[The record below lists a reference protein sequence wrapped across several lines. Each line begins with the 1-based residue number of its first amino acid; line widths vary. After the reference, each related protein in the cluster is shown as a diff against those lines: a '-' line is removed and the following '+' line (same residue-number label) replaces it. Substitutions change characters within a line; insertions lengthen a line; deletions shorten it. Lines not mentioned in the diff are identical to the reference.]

1 MFTEIVI
8 LFVLAQIILNLMSKF
23 VIDVY
28 DNFFNESDRNKI
40 IEELSKPKWNF
51 SGGTPTNRLW
61 HMDNLE
67 VDNYFSDYLKDIIT
81 NKLDLGD
88 VECLRIYANGQ
99 TAGQSGYP
107 HTDDG
112 HFTFLYFPNDWQ
124 IDWEGHLHFIN
135 RSGPEYEDT
144 QEWDDWNLDKNKLK
158 TDEVVKTIT
167 YKPNRAVLFSVNILH
182 YAGAPHRL
190 HVGLRT
196 SLAYKFV
203 KK

>member
-1 MFTEIVI
+1 MEIVI

-28 DNFFNESDRNKI
+28 DNFFNESDRNRI
-40 IEELSKPKWNF
+40 IKELSKPKWSF
-51 SGGTPTNRLW
+51 SGGTLTNRFW
-61 HMDNLE
+61 HIDDLE
-67 VDNYFSDYLKDIIT
+67 LENYFSDYLKNIILD
-81 NKLDLGD
+81 KLNLND

-99 TAGQSGYP
+99 TAGQAGYP

-112 HFTFLYFPNDWQ
+112 HYTFLYFPNDWQ
-124 IDWEGHLHFIN
+124 IDWQGHLHFIN

-144 QEWDDWNLDKNKLK
+144 LEWNNWNLDKPKLK

-167 YKPNRAVLFSVNILH
+167 YKPNRAVLFSGNILH

>member
-1 MFTEIVI
+1 MVIVI
-8 LFVLAQIILNLMSKF
+8 LFVLVQIILNLMSKF

-28 DNFFNESDRNKI
+28 DNFFSKSDRNKI

-67 VDNYFSDYLKDIIT
+67 LDNYFSNNLKNIILE
-81 NKLDLGD
+81 KLNLDD

-99 TAGQSGYP
+99 TSGQSGYP

-112 HFTFLYFPNDWQ
+112 HFTFLYFPNEWQ
-124 IDWEGHLHFIN
+124 IDWEGHLYFIN
-135 RSGPEYEDT
+135 RSGPEYEPT
-144 QEWDDWNLDKNKLK
+144 KEWLKWNVDPINLK
-158 TDEVVKTIT
+158 TDEIAKVIT
-167 YKPNRAVLFSVNILH
+167 YKPNRAVLFSANILH

-190 HVGLRT
+190 YNGLRT

>member
-1 MFTEIVI
+1 
-8 LFVLAQIILNLMSKF
+8 
-23 VIDVY
+23 
-28 DNFFNESDRNKI
+28 
-40 IEELSKPKWNF
+40 
-51 SGGTPTNRLW
+51 
-61 HMDNLE
+61 MDNNFPIKNIENLVKKGVGLKSKLDEAKFLYNSAIGNLKYVNLNNDLE
-67 VDNYFSDYLKDIIT
+67 KYIEKNNYYDDQKKKSGLDNYFSDYLKDIIT
-81 NKLDLGD
+81 SKLDLDD

-135 RSGPEYEDT
+135 RSGPEYEET

-167 YKPNRAVLFSVNILH
+167 YKPNRAVLFSANILH

>member
-1 MFTEIVI
+1 MFTEIAI
-8 LFVLAQIILNLMSKF
+8 LFVLAQTILNLMSKF

-28 DNFFNESDRNKI
+28 DNFFNESDRNRI
-40 IEELSKPKWNF
+40 IEELSKPKWSF
-51 SGGTPTNRLW
+51 SGGTLTNRFW
-61 HMDNLE
+61 HIDDLE
-67 VDNYFSDYLKDIIT
+67 LENYFSDYLKNIILD
-81 NKLDLGD
+81 KLNLND

-99 TAGQSGYP
+99 TAGQAGYP

-112 HFTFLYFPNDWQ
+112 HYTFLYFPNDWQ
-124 IDWEGHLHFIN
+124 IDWQGHLHFIN

-144 QEWDDWNLDKNKLK
+144 LEWNNWNLDKPKLK

-167 YKPNRAVLFSVNILH
+167 YKPNRAVLFSGNILH

>member
-51 SGGTPTNRLW
+51 SGGTPINRLW

-81 NKLDLGD
+81 SKLDLGD

-135 RSGPEYEDT
+135 RSGPEYEET

-167 YKPNRAVLFSVNILH
+167 YKPNRAVLFSDNILH

-190 HVGLRT
+190 HIGLRT

>member
-1 MFTEIVI
+1 MEIVI

-28 DNFFNESDRNKI
+28 DNFFNESDRNRI
-40 IEELSKPKWNF
+40 IKELSKPKWSF
-51 SGGTPTNRLW
+51 SGGTLTNRFW
-61 HMDNLE
+61 HIDDLE
-67 VDNYFSDYLKDIIT
+67 LENYFSDYLKNIILD
-81 NKLDLGD
+81 KLNLND

-99 TAGQSGYP
+99 TAGQAGYP

-112 HFTFLYFPNDWQ
+112 HYTFLYFPNEWQ
-124 IDWEGHLHFIN
+124 IDWQGHLHFIN

-144 QEWDDWNLDKNKLK
+144 LEWNNWNLDKPKLK

-167 YKPNRAVLFSVNILH
+167 YKPNRAVLFSGNILH

>member
-1 MFTEIVI
+1 MEIVI

-28 DNFFNESDRNKI
+28 DNFFNESDRNRI
-40 IEELSKPKWNF
+40 IEELSKPKWSF
-51 SGGTPTNRLW
+51 SGGTLTNRFW
-61 HMDNLE
+61 HIDDLE
-67 VDNYFSDYLKDIIT
+67 LENYFSDYLKNIILD
-81 NKLDLGD
+81 KLNLND

-99 TAGQSGYP
+99 TAGQAGYP

-112 HFTFLYFPNDWQ
+112 HYTFLYFPNDWQ
-124 IDWEGHLHFIN
+124 IDWQGHLHFIN

-144 QEWDDWNLDKNKLK
+144 LEWNNWNLDKPKLK

-167 YKPNRAVLFSVNILH
+167 YKQNRAVLFSGNILH

>member
-1 MFTEIVI
+1 M
-8 LFVLAQIILNLMSKF
+8 FVLAQIILNLMSKF

-67 VDNYFSDYLKDIIT
+67 VDNYFSDYLKDIIVS
-81 NKLDLGD
+81 KLDLGD

-124 IDWEGHLHFIN
+124 IDWEGHLYFIN
-135 RSGPEYEDT
+135 RSGPEYEPT
-144 QEWDDWNLDKNKLK
+144 KEWLDWNVDSSNLK
-158 TDEVVKTIT
+158 TDEIVKVIT
-167 YKPNRAVLFSVNILH
+167 YKPNRAVLFSANILH

-190 HVGLRT
+190 YNGLRM

>member
-1 MFTEIVI
+1 MEIVI

-28 DNFFNESDRNKI
+28 DNFFSKSDRNKI

-67 VDNYFSDYLKDIIT
+67 LDNYFSNNLKNIILE
-81 NKLDLGD
+81 KLNLDD

-99 TAGQSGYP
+99 TSGQSGYP

-112 HFTFLYFPNDWQ
+112 HFTFLYFPNEWQ
-124 IDWEGHLHFIN
+124 IDWEGHLYFIN
-135 RSGPEYEDT
+135 RSGPEYEPT
-144 QEWDDWNLDKNKLK
+144 KEWLKWNVDPINLK
-158 TDEVVKTIT
+158 TDEIVKVIT
-167 YKPNRAVLFSVNILH
+167 YKPNRAVLFSANILH

-190 HVGLRT
+190 YNGLRT

>member
-1 MFTEIVI
+1 MVIVI
-8 LFVLAQIILNLMSKF
+8 LFVLVQIILNLMSKF

-28 DNFFNESDRNKI
+28 DNFFSKSDRNKI

-67 VDNYFSDYLKDIIT
+67 LDNYFSNNLKNIILE
-81 NKLDLGD
+81 KLNLDD

-99 TAGQSGYP
+99 TSGQSGYP

-135 RSGPEYEDT
+135 RSGPEYEPT
-144 QEWDDWNLDKNKLK
+144 KEWLKWNVDPINLK
-158 TDEVVKTIT
+158 TDEIVKVIT
-167 YKPNRAVLFSVNILH
+167 YKPNRAVLFSANILH

-190 HVGLRT
+190 YNGLRT

>member
-1 MFTEIVI
+1 MEIVI

-23 VIDVY
+23 IIDVY
-28 DNFFNESDRNKI
+28 DNFFNESDRNRI
-40 IEELSKPKWNF
+40 IKELSKPKWSF
-51 SGGTPTNRLW
+51 SGGTLTNRFW
-61 HMDNLE
+61 HIDDLE
-67 VDNYFSDYLKDIIT
+67 LENYFSDYLKNIILD
-81 NKLDLGD
+81 KLNLND

-99 TAGQSGYP
+99 TAGQAGYP

-112 HFTFLYFPNDWQ
+112 HYTFLYFPNDWQ
-124 IDWEGHLHFIN
+124 IDWQGHLHFIN

-144 QEWDDWNLDKNKLK
+144 LEWNNWNLDKPKLK

-167 YKPNRAVLFSVNILH
+167 YKPNRAVLFSGNILH

>member
-28 DNFFNESDRNKI
+28 DNFFNESDRNRI

-51 SGGTPTNRLW
+51 SGGTITNRLW

-67 VDNYFSDYLKDIIT
+67 SDDYFSDYLNDIILD
-81 NKLDLGD
+81 KLNLDD

-124 IDWEGHLHFIN
+124 IDWQGHLHFIN
-135 RSGPEYEDT
+135 RSGPEYEET
-144 QEWDDWNLDKNKLK
+144 KEWNDWNLDTSKLK
-158 TDEVVKTIT
+158 TDEVVKTIS
-167 YKPNRAVLFSVNILH
+167 YRPNRAVLFSSNILH

-190 HVGLRT
+190 HIGLRT
-196 SLAYKFV
+196 SLAYKFA

>member
-1 MFTEIVI
+1 
-8 LFVLAQIILNLMSKF
+8 MSKF

-28 DNFFNESDRNKI
+28 DNFFSKSDRNKI

-67 VDNYFSDYLKDIIT
+67 LDNYFSNNLKNIILE
-81 NKLDLGD
+81 KLNLDD

-99 TAGQSGYP
+99 TSGQSGYP

-112 HFTFLYFPNDWQ
+112 HFTFLYFPNEWQ
-124 IDWEGHLHFIN
+124 IDWEGHLYFIN
-135 RSGPEYEDT
+135 RSGPEYEPT
-144 QEWDDWNLDKNKLK
+144 KEWLKWNVDPNNLK
-158 TDEVVKTIT
+158 IDEIVKVIT
-167 YKPNRAVLFSVNILH
+167 YKPNRAVLFSANILH

-190 HVGLRT
+190 YNGLRT

>member
-1 MFTEIVI
+1 MVIVI
-8 LFVLAQIILNLMSKF
+8 LFVLVQIILNLMSKF

-28 DNFFNESDRNKI
+28 DNFFSKSDRNKI

-67 VDNYFSDYLKDIIT
+67 LDNYFSNNLKNIILE
-81 NKLDLGD
+81 KLNLDD

-99 TAGQSGYP
+99 TSGQSGYP

-112 HFTFLYFPNDWQ
+112 HFTFLYFPNEWQ
-124 IDWEGHLHFIN
+124 IDWEGHLYFIN
-135 RSGPEYEDT
+135 RSGPEYEPT
-144 QEWDDWNLDKNKLK
+144 KEWLKWNVDPINLK
-158 TDEVVKTIT
+158 TDEIVKVIT
-167 YKPNRAVLFSVNILH
+167 YKPNRAVLFSANILH

-190 HVGLRT
+190 YNGLRT
-196 SLAYKFV
+196 SLAYKFI

>member
-1 MFTEIVI
+1 MEIVI
-8 LFVLAQIILNLMSKF
+8 LFVLVQIILNLMSKF

-28 DNFFNESDRNKI
+28 DNFFNESDRNRI
-40 IEELSKPKWNF
+40 IEELSKPKWSF
-51 SGGTPTNRLW
+51 SGGTLTNRFW
-61 HMDNLE
+61 HIDDLE
-67 VDNYFSDYLKDIIT
+67 LENYFSDYLKNIILD
-81 NKLDLGD
+81 KLNLND

-99 TAGQSGYP
+99 TAGQAGYP

-112 HFTFLYFPNDWQ
+112 HYTFLYFPNDWQ
-124 IDWEGHLHFIN
+124 IDWQGHLHFIN

-144 QEWDDWNLDKNKLK
+144 LEWNNWNLDKPKLK

-167 YKPNRAVLFSVNILH
+167 YKSNRAVLFSGNILH

>member
-28 DNFFNESDRNKI
+28 DNFFNESDRNRI
-40 IEELSKPKWNF
+40 IKELSKPKWSF
-51 SGGTPTNRLW
+51 SGGTLTNRFW
-61 HMDNLE
+61 HIDDLE
-67 VDNYFSDYLKDIIT
+67 LENYFSDYLKNIILD
-81 NKLDLGD
+81 KLNLND

-112 HFTFLYFPNDWQ
+112 HYTFLYFPNDWQ

-167 YKPNRAVLFSVNILH
+167 YKPNRAVLFSGNILH

>member
-28 DNFFNESDRNKI
+28 DNFFNESDRNRI
-40 IEELSKPKWNF
+40 IEELSKPRWNF
-51 SGGTPTNRLW
+51 SGGTSKNRLW
-61 HMDNLE
+61 HMDDLE
-67 VDNYFSDYLKDIIT
+67 YDNYFNDYLKDIIVD
-81 NKLDLGD
+81 KLNLND

-124 IDWEGHLHFIN
+124 IDWQGHLHFIN
-135 RSGPEYEDT
+135 RSGPEYEET
-144 QEWDDWNLDKNKLK
+144 QEWEEWNLDKSNLK

-167 YKPNRAVLFSVNILH
+167 YKPNRAVLFSANILH

-190 HVGLRT
+190 HIGLRT

>member
-1 MFTEIVI
+1 MFTEIAI
-8 LFVLAQIILNLMSKF
+8 LFVLAQTILNLMSKF

-28 DNFFNESDRNKI
+28 DNFFNESDRNRI
-40 IEELSKPKWNF
+40 IEELSKPKWSF
-51 SGGTPTNRLW
+51 SGGTLTNRFW
-61 HMDNLE
+61 HIDDLE
-67 VDNYFSDYLKDIIT
+67 LENYFSDYLKNIILD
-81 NKLDLGD
+81 KLNLND

-99 TAGQSGYP
+99 TAGQAGYP

-112 HFTFLYFPNDWQ
+112 HYTFLYFPNDWQ
-124 IDWEGHLHFIN
+124 IDWQGHLHFIN

-144 QEWDDWNLDKNKLK
+144 LEWNNWNLDKPKLK

-167 YKPNRAVLFSVNILH
+167 YKSNRAVLFSGNILH

>member
-1 MFTEIVI
+1 MVIAI
-8 LFVLAQIILNLMSKF
+8 LFVLAQTILNLMSKF

-81 NKLDLGD
+81 SKLDLDD

-167 YKPNRAVLFSVNILH
+167 YKPNRAVLFSGNILH

>member
-1 MFTEIVI
+1 MVIVI
-8 LFVLAQIILNLMSKF
+8 LFVLVQIILNLMSKF

-28 DNFFNESDRNKI
+28 DNFFSKSDRNKI

-67 VDNYFSDYLKDIIT
+67 LDNYFSNNLKNIILE
-81 NKLDLGD
+81 KLNLDD

-99 TAGQSGYP
+99 TSGQSGYP

-112 HFTFLYFPNDWQ
+112 HFTFLYFPNEWQ
-124 IDWEGHLHFIN
+124 IDWEGHLYFIN
-135 RSGPEYEDT
+135 RSGPEYEPT
-144 QEWDDWNLDKNKLK
+144 KEWLKWNVDPINLK
-158 TDEVVKTIT
+158 TDEIVKVIT
-167 YKPNRAVLFSVNILH
+167 YKPNRAVLFSANILH

-190 HVGLRT
+190 HIGLRT

>member
-1 MFTEIVI
+1 
-8 LFVLAQIILNLMSKF
+8 MSKF

-28 DNFFNESDRNKI
+28 DNFFNESDRNRI
-40 IEELSKPKWNF
+40 IKELSKPKWSF
-51 SGGTPTNRLW
+51 SGGTLTNRFW
-61 HMDNLE
+61 HIDDLE
-67 VDNYFSDYLKDIIT
+67 LENYFSDYLKNIILD
-81 NKLDLGD
+81 KLNLND

-99 TAGQSGYP
+99 TAGQAGYP

-112 HFTFLYFPNDWQ
+112 HYTFLYFPNDWQ
-124 IDWEGHLHFIN
+124 IDWQGHLHFIN

-144 QEWDDWNLDKNKLK
+144 LEWNNWNLDKPKLQ

-167 YKPNRAVLFSVNILH
+167 YKPNRAVLFSGNILH

>member
-1 MFTEIVI
+1 MEIVI
-8 LFVLAQIILNLMSKF
+8 LFVLVQIILNLMSKF

-28 DNFFNESDRNKI
+28 DNFFNESDRNRI
-40 IEELSKPKWNF
+40 IEELSKPKWSF
-51 SGGTPTNRLW
+51 SGGTLTNRFW
-61 HMDNLE
+61 HIDDLE
-67 VDNYFSDYLKDIIT
+67 LENYFSDYLKNIILD
-81 NKLDLGD
+81 KLNLND

-99 TAGQSGYP
+99 TAGQAGYP

-112 HFTFLYFPNDWQ
+112 HYTFLYFPNDWQ
-124 IDWEGHLHFIN
+124 IDWQGHLHFIN

-144 QEWDDWNLDKNKLK
+144 LEWNNWNLDKPKLK

-167 YKPNRAVLFSVNILH
+167 YKPNRAVLFSGNILH

>member
-1 MFTEIVI
+1 
-8 LFVLAQIILNLMSKF
+8 MSKF

-81 NKLDLGD
+81 SKLDLGD

-107 HTDDG
+107 QTDDG
-112 HFTFLYFPNDWQ
+112 HFTYLYFPNDWQ
-124 IDWEGHLHFIN
+124 IDWEGHLYFIN
-135 RSGPEYEDT
+135 RSGPEYEPT
-144 QEWDDWNLDKNKLK
+144 KEWLNWNIDPSNLK
-158 TDEVVKTIT
+158 TDEIVKVIT
-167 YKPNRAVLFSVNILH
+167 YKPNRSVLFSANILH

-190 HVGLRT
+190 YNGLRT

>member
-1 MFTEIVI
+1 MFMEIVI

-28 DNFFNESDRNKI
+28 DNFFNESDRNRI
-40 IEELSKPKWNF
+40 IKELSKPKWSF
-51 SGGTPTNRLW
+51 SGGTLTNRFW
-61 HMDNLE
+61 HIDDLE
-67 VDNYFSDYLKDIIT
+67 LENYFSDYLKNIILD
-81 NKLDLGD
+81 KLNLND

-112 HFTFLYFPNDWQ
+112 HYTFLYFPNDWQ
-124 IDWEGHLHFIN
+124 IDWQGHLHFIN

-144 QEWDDWNLDKNKLK
+144 LEWNNWNLDKPKLK

-167 YKPNRAVLFSVNILH
+167 YKPNRAVLFSGNILH

>member
-1 MFTEIVI
+1 MVIVI
-8 LFVLAQIILNLMSKF
+8 LFVLVQIILNLMSKF

-28 DNFFNESDRNKI
+28 DNFFSKSDRNKI

-67 VDNYFSDYLKDIIT
+67 LDNYFSNNLKNIILE
-81 NKLDLGD
+81 KLNLDD

-99 TAGQSGYP
+99 TSGQSGYP

-112 HFTFLYFPNDWQ
+112 HFTFLYFPNEWQ
-124 IDWEGHLHFIN
+124 IDWEGHLYFIN
-135 RSGPEYEDT
+135 RSGPEYEPT
-144 QEWDDWNLDKNKLK
+144 KEWLKWNVDPNNLK
-158 TDEVVKTIT
+158 IDEIVKVIT
-167 YKPNRAVLFSVNILH
+167 YKPNRAVLFSANILH

-190 HVGLRT
+190 YNGLRT
-196 SLAYKFV
+196 SLAYKFI

>member
-1 MFTEIVI
+1 MVIVI
-8 LFVLAQIILNLMSKF
+8 LFVLVQIILNLMSKF

-28 DNFFNESDRNKI
+28 DNFFSKSDRNKI

-67 VDNYFSDYLKDIIT
+67 LDNYFSINLKNIILE
-81 NKLDLGD
+81 KLNLDD

-99 TAGQSGYP
+99 TSGQSGYP

-112 HFTFLYFPNDWQ
+112 HFTFLYFPNEWQ
-124 IDWEGHLHFIN
+124 IDWEGHLYFIN
-135 RSGPEYEDT
+135 RSGPEYEPT
-144 QEWDDWNLDKNKLK
+144 KEWLKWNVDPINLK
-158 TDEVVKTIT
+158 TDEIVKVIT
-167 YKPNRAVLFSVNILH
+167 YKPNRAVLFSANILH

-190 HVGLRT
+190 YNGLRT

>member
-67 VDNYFSDYLKDIIT
+67 VDNYFSDYLKDIIVS
-81 NKLDLGD
+81 KLDLGD
-88 VECLRIYANGQ
+88 AECLRIYANGQ

-167 YKPNRAVLFSVNILH
+167 YKPNRAVLFSANILH

-190 HVGLRT
+190 HIGLRT

>member
-1 MFTEIVI
+1 MEIVI

-28 DNFFNESDRNKI
+28 DNFFNESDRNRI
-40 IEELSKPKWNF
+40 IEELSKPKWSF
-51 SGGTPTNRLW
+51 SGGTLTNRFW
-61 HMDNLE
+61 HIDDLE
-67 VDNYFSDYLKDIIT
+67 LENYFSDYLKNIILD
-81 NKLDLGD
+81 KLNLND

-99 TAGQSGYP
+99 TAGQAGYP

-112 HFTFLYFPNDWQ
+112 HYTFLYFPNDWQ
-124 IDWEGHLHFIN
+124 IDWQGHLHFIN

-144 QEWDDWNLDKNKLK
+144 LEWNNWNLDKPKLK

-167 YKPNRAVLFSVNILH
+167 YKPNRAVLFSGNILH

>member
-1 MFTEIVI
+1 MFTEIAI

-28 DNFFNESDRNKI
+28 DNFFNESDRNRI
-40 IEELSKPKWNF
+40 IEELSKPKWSF
-51 SGGTPTNRLW
+51 SGGTLTNRFW
-61 HMDNLE
+61 HIDDLE
-67 VDNYFSDYLKDIIT
+67 LENYFSDYLKNIILD
-81 NKLDLGD
+81 KLNLND

-99 TAGQSGYP
+99 TAGQAGYP

-112 HFTFLYFPNDWQ
+112 HYTFLYFPNDWQ
-124 IDWEGHLHFIN
+124 IDWQGHLHFIN

-144 QEWDDWNLDKNKLK
+144 LEWNNWNLDKPKLK

-167 YKPNRAVLFSVNILH
+167 YKSNRAVLFSGNILH

>member
-1 MFTEIVI
+1 
-8 LFVLAQIILNLMSKF
+8 MSKF

-81 NKLDLGD
+81 SKLDLGD

-167 YKPNRAVLFSVNILH
+167 YKPNRAVLFSANILH

-190 HVGLRT
+190 HIGLGT